1 MRKVLAGV
9 AAAAMAA
16 MGSVTAASAAPAP
29 AGLRQIHY
37 RGYQFE
43 VPAAWPVIDLAANP
57 HACVRF
63 DRHAVYL
70 GTPGADER
78 CPARGAGR
86 TTEAVLVQPGSSS
99 AAAAAVRD
107 PVTNVVT
114 VTAPR
119 IKMTATYATGQAQIL
134 RIVASASLPAPVTRV
149 PRPGAA
155 PPAAPHSAPRPS
167 AAPPAVRRAAA
178 RPAAATADVGPGAFS
193 YTGQG
198 FDACEAPSES
208 VMSAWKSG
216 SPYRAVGIYIGGSES
231 ACAQPNLTAGWISD
245 EAANGW
251 HYIPLWVGP
260 QAEYGQLTSPASQA
274 VSNAEAAVAQAQAL
288 GFGPGTPLYYDM
300 EGGYSSSDTSAVLTF
315 LSDWTSEL
323 HALGYRSGVY
333 SSSSAAVTDL
343 AGNYTSY
350 TMPDVIYDALW
361 NGQANTGDPVI
372 PSGDWA
378 NHQRIHQYTGGVT
391 QTYGGDTLDI
401 DQDYLDVSLSSA
413 AANLAGGPIIS
424 DPASGNFEVYGTG
437 TGGSLQEIAW
447 RPGGAGWTSWINLGG
462 SITGTP
468 SAVYNPASGDL
479 EVYAQGTTGALMEKY
494 WSPST
499 KSWSAWVNLG
509 GSITGS
515 PAAIYDQASG
525 NLEVY
530 ATGTDG
536 SLQEIAWRPG
546 GAGWTSWINLG
557 GSITGDPSPVNDPAT
572 GDIEVYARGV
582 NGPLYQKYW
591 SPTTKSWSAWVDLG
605 GSITG
610 SPAAMFD
617 PATGNLEVYATDPDA
632 TVGQIAYIPGT
643 GWSKW
648 RSLGGAIAGT
658 PSPVYDPADGPVN
671 VFGTQANGPLFTT
684 SWTPATSWSPWL
696 NLYLGGA
703 LTGSPA
709 ASYDLDSGNLEAYAV
724 TSTGTL
730 FQAAHTSS
738 GWQNVNLGGSLA
750 GL

>member
-16 MGSVTAASAAPAP
+16 MGSAAASAATDP

-43 VPAAWPVIDLAANP
+43 VPAAWPVINLAANP

-78 CPARGAGR
+78 CPSRGAGR
-86 TTEAVLVQPGSSS
+86 TTEAVLIQPGSSS
-99 AAAAAVRD
+99 GAAAAVRD

-119 IKMTATYATGQAQIL
+119 IKMTATYAAGQARIL
-134 RIVASASLPAPVTRV
+134 QIVASASLPAPVTQV
-149 PRPGAA
+149 P
-155 PPAAPHSAPRPS
+155 
-167 AAPPAVRRAAA
+167 
-178 RPAAATADVGPGAFS
+178 RPAAAAPAVPRLPAPRSHAPRAARHAVAARAGAGVAAVGPGASS

-198 FDACEAPSES
+198 FDTCSTPSES

-216 SPYRAVGIYIGGSES
+216 SPYRAIGIYIGGSER
-231 ACAQPNLTAGWISD
+231 ACGQPNLTAGWISD

-260 QAEYGQLTSPASQA
+260 QAEFGQLTSPASQA

-288 GFGPGTPLYYDM
+288 GLGPGTPLYYDM
-300 EGGYSSSDTSAVLTF
+300 EAGYPSSDTSAVLTF
-315 LSDWTSEL
+315 LSGWTTEL
-323 HALGYRSGVY
+323 HQLGYRSGVY
-333 SSSSAAVTDL
+333 SSSGAAVTDL
-343 AGNYTSY
+343 VDNFSSY

-361 NGQANTGDPVI
+361 NGEANTNDPVI

-378 NHQRIHQYTGGVT
+378 NHQRIHQYSGGID
-391 QTYGGDTLDI
+391 QTYGGDTLNI
-401 DQDYLDVSLSSA
+401 DQDYLDVSVSSA
-413 AANLAGGPIIS
+413 AANLAGGPVIS
-424 DPASGNFEVYGTG
+424 DPAT
-437 TGGSLQEIAW
+437 
-447 RPGGAGWTSWINLGG
+447 
-462 SITGTP
+462 
-468 SAVYNPASGDL
+468 
-479 EVYAQGTTGALMEKY
+479 
-494 WSPST
+494 
-499 KSWSAWVNLG
+499 
-509 GSITGS
+509 
-515 PAAIYDQASG
+515 G

-546 GAGWTSWINLG
+546 GAGWTAWIPLGGSITGTPSAVYNPAGGDLEVYARGTTGALMEKHWAPGSGWSDWANLGGSITGSPAAIYDQATGNLEVYATGTDGSLQEIAWRPGGAGWTGWINLG
-557 GSITGDPSPVNDPAT
+557 GSISGDPSPVNDPAT
-572 GDIEVYARGV
+572 GDIEVYVRGA
-582 NGPLYQKYW
+582 NGPLFQKFW
-591 SPTTKSWSAWVDLG
+591 SPATKAWSAWVDLG

-617 PATGNLEVYATDPDA
+617 PATGNLEVYATNSDA
-632 TVGQIAYIPGT
+632 TLGQIAFIPGT

-648 RSLGGAIAGT
+648 RSLGGAVADS

-671 VFGTQANGPLFTT
+671 VFATGTNGPLFHS
-684 SWTPATSWSPWL
+684 SWASGTGWSSL
-696 NLYLGGA
+696 LDVGGSLA
-703 LTGSPA
+703 GSPA
-709 ASYDLDSGNLEAYAV
+709 GVYDLASGNLDAYAI

-730 FQAAHTSS
+730 FTAWHTSS
-738 GWQNVNLGGSLA
+738 GWHTADLGGTLA